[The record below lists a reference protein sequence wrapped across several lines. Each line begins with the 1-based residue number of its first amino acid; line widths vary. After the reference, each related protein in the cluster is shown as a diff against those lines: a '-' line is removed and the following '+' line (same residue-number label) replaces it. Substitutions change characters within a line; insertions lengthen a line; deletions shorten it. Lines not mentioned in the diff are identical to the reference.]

1 MAKLVS
7 KTYGDALF
15 ELAVELDKLDAIQE
29 EVEAVMEV
37 LKTNEEF
44 IKLMNHPRIS
54 LEEKTSVLENVFK
67 GRVSDEVTGFLLTI
81 ESKGR
86 FQDVEDILSYF
97 VDRVREY
104 KKIGVAHVTS
114 AQPLSDS
121 EKKAVEERLLETTSY
136 ISFLMEYKVDS
147 SLIGGMVIKIGDR
160 VVDSSIKT
168 KLNNMAKELSKIQLK
183 N

>member
-15 ELAVELDKLDAIQE
+15 ELAVETDKLDTIQE

-37 LKTNEEF
+37 LKANEDF
-44 IKLMNHPRIS
+44 IKLMSHPRIS
-54 LEEKTSVLENVFK
+54 VEEKSSVLETVFK
-67 GRVSDEVTGFLLTI
+67 GKVSDDVTGFLLAI

-86 FQDVEDILSYF
+86 FQDVEDILAYF

-114 AQPLSDS
+114 AMPLTDS
-121 EKKAVEERLLETTSY
+121 EKKDVEGRLLETTAY
-136 ISFLMEYKVDS
+136 VSFLLEYNVDT
-147 SLIGGMVIKIGDR
+147 SLIGGMIIRIGDR

>member
-15 ELAVELDKLDAIQE
+15 ELAVETNRLETIQE
-29 EVEAVMEV
+29 EVETVMEV
-37 LKTNEEF
+37 LRTNEDF
-44 IKLMNHPRIS
+44 IKLMGHPRIS
-54 LEEKTSVLENVFK
+54 VEEKSSVLESVFK
-67 GRVSDEVTGFLLTI
+67 GKVSDELTGFLLTI
-81 ESKGR
+81 ENKGR
-86 FQDVEDILSYF
+86 FYDIERILSYF

-114 AQPLSDS
+114 AMPLTDS
-121 EKKAVEERLLETTSY
+121 QKKDVESRLLETTSY
-136 ISFLMEYKVDS
+136 VSFLMEYDVDS
-147 SLIGGMVIKIGDR
+147 SLIGGMVIRIGDR

-168 KLNNMAKELSKIQLK
+168 KLNNMAKELSKVQIK

>member
-15 ELAVELDKLDAIQE
+15 ELAVETDRLDAIQE

-37 LKTNEEF
+37 LRANEDF
-44 IKLMNHPRIS
+44 VKLMGHPRIS
-54 LEEKTSVLENVFK
+54 VEEKSSVLETVFK
-67 GRVSDEVTGFLLTI
+67 DKVSDELTGFLLTI
-81 ESKGR
+81 EGKGR
-86 FQDVEDILSYF
+86 FQEVEGILAYF
-97 VDRVREY
+97 VDRAREY

-114 AQPLSDS
+114 AVPLTDS
-121 EKKAVEERLLETTSY
+121 QKKDVESRLLETTSY
-136 ISFLMEYKVDS
+136 VSFLMDYDVDS
-147 SLIGGMVIKIGDR
+147 ALIGGMVVRIGDR

-168 KLNNMAKELSKIQLK
+168 KLNNMAKEMSKIQLK